1 MVEPIKKKWC
11 EKCEDT
17 TDHID
22 AYDGSYICNECVDS
36 FDDPNTVP
44 YDDETDYDEGY
55 IHDEY

>member
-11 EKCEDT
+11 EKCEMT

-22 AYDGSYICNECVDS
+22 AYDGTYICNECIDS

-44 YDDETDYDEGY
+44 YDDNEDYGNE
-55 IHDEY
+55 EY